1 MSSEL
6 LKWVASSLIAVVL
19 ASTLWMAHAIQPEQ
33 GGGPRLLLAQVVPV
47 AAAAASAP
55 AATATR

>member
-6 LKWVASSLIAVVL
+6 LKWIASGLIAVVL
-19 ASTLWMAHAIQPEQ
+19 ASTLWMAHAIHPEQ
-33 GGGPRLLLAQVVPV
+33 SHPSLLVAQVSP

-55 AATATR
+55 TVVTR